1 MVVIGDYD
9 AETLIG
15 LNGGDVGVEVLGRGN
30 SLCKGPG
37 AGMERILY
45 GWSAVRG

>member
-1 MVVIGDYD
+1 MV
-9 AETLIG
+9 G
-15 LNGGDVGVEVLGRGN
+15 LNGGDVGGEVRGRGN
-30 SLCKGPG
+30 SLCKGPR